1 MEWLVS
7 PLDGFAS
14 GLLSGA
20 AKDQCTGGATLNSC
34 SCEGGLLSCACSGG
48 LVIKQKAAEQNQQ
61 QG

>member
-34 SCEGGLLSCACSGG
+34 SCQGGLLSCSCNGG
-48 LVIKQKAAEQNQQ
+48 LKIEQKEVEQSQNQ
-61 QG
+61 G